1 MTSLSET
8 FKLAFLGNIIKN
20 KYVGKPQPVR
30 LGRKEGDALMKQL
43 VNEVFKK
50 LLDEKEVITIE
61 LKQSYD
67 KALRITTTFIRKFVQ
82 NEDVLFNR
90 ISLIRLISVCNLFLQ
105 DNTVNGST
113 LKRVRKKVDYR
124 PDDTIVE
131 LLEDMRISS
140 RGNQDVVE
148 AIAKNGSRT
157 VEVLTN
163 VKTAFESEMNKVE
176 SGVRSAIEIA
186 SAERTKEAAD
196 LKEYLQRY
204 IEEMKSQASSKRL
217 KNVNDNDDSDGNNGN
232 DDEKQLLKD
241 LISDNTR
248 KRQNQFKNKNLT
260 IVFSEGEYIITQK
273 DGGYYK
279 LNANQFESLSPED
292 KKYLQEKLQVN
303 SNDINKIEIS
313 LQQMYDDIESFIK
326 NTKIVDFKVQ
336 NEYLT
341 KVKKIQ
347 EQINKLEQFGKKL
360 KEKVQKWRKKQLEV
374 DEAAKAKFY
383 ELQKAAEVDEAAKAN
398 LDELQK
404 AAEEEINETNL
415 FDEYSDDFE
424 AASSS
429 MSIDETHFLKVIF
442 NTLKNP
448 GVDHVTNSLI
458 DYLESG
464 LQMNKGEYKRSYKQ
478 FYNTWQFEDD
488 VVMESDKDVVKTL
501 FSNINEIDFDDDYL
515 CIMGGDTKLSWISYM
530 RIAVYEKYRLMDLIE
545 NFNGYDIR
553 GCMREALSNFIYDY
567 CYMSTLM
574 FETDAE

>member
-1 MTSLSET
+1 MTSLLET

-20 KYVGKPQPVR
+20 KYVGKPQPVI

-43 VNEVFKK
+43 VNEVFKVFQN
-50 LLDEKEVITIE
+50 EKKEITIE
-61 LKQSYD
+61 LKQYYD
-67 KALRITTTFIRKFVQ
+67 KALPITTTFIRKFVQ

-113 LKRVRKKVDYR
+113 LKRVRKKVDDR

-383 ELQKAAEVDEAAKAN
+383 ELQKAAE
-398 LDELQK
+398 
-404 AAEEEINETNL
+404 EEINETNL

-429 MSIDETHFLKVIF
+429 MSIEDETHFLEVIF

>member
-50 LLDEKEVITIE
+50 LLDEKKVTTIR
-61 LKQSYD
+61 LMQYYNPD
-67 KALRITTTFIRKFVQ
+67 VLPITTNFVAKFSK
-82 NEDVLFNR
+82 NNDVLFNR
-90 ISLIRLISVCNLFLQ
+90 ISLLRLISVCNLFLQ
-105 DNTVNGST
+105 DNNVGT
-113 LKRVRKKVDYR
+113 LKRVQKEVDYE
-124 PDDTIVE
+124 PDDRVVQ
-131 LLEDMRISS
+131 LLQNMQIS

-148 AIAKNGSRT
+148 AIEKQQIST
-157 VEVLTN
+157 VELLTN

-176 SGVRSAIEIA
+176 SGVRSAIEEA
-186 SAERTKEAAD
+186 SAARKKEAAD
-196 LKEYLQRY
+196 LKENLQRY
-204 IEEMKSQASSKRL
+204 IEEMMKRQTSNKRL
-217 KNVNDNDDSDGNNGN
+217 ENGDEVFDDKNSDELSAKENAKRENKTLEYSQKVKDENKVKKQFDNNVDTV
-232 DDEKQLLKD
+232 K
-241 LISDNTR
+241 
-248 KRQNQFKNKNLT
+248 FNK
-260 IVFSEGEYIITQK
+260 GQYIITLLTDK
-273 DGGYYK
+273 SELFYSITKFDGLNQEDQSYLEKKITIDNDLQLTITNK
-279 LNANQFESLSPED
+279 L
-292 KKYLQEKLQVN
+292 KKVEELIGELTNLRKAPSIDMKKALELVEA
-303 SNDINKIEIS
+303 SNKILDDLEYIHPKRSEIRS
-313 LQQMYDDIESFIK
+313 KRIK
-326 NTKIVDFKVQ
+326 LLHEQRELKSNQKQ
-336 NEYLT
+336 NKMIRPKDNE
-341 KVKKIQ
+341 
-347 EQINKLEQFGKKL
+347 
-360 KEKVQKWRKKQLEV
+360 EKV
-374 DEAAKAKFY
+374 
-383 ELQKAAEVDEAAKAN
+383 AEYYS
-398 LDELQK
+398 
-404 AAEEEINETNL
+404 

-424 AASSS
+424 AASSN

-530 RIAVYEKYRLMDLIE
+530 RIAVYEKYRLIDYIE

-567 CYMSTLM
+567 CYMSTLL
-574 FETDAE
+574 FETVAE

>member
-383 ELQKAAEVDEAAKAN
+383 ELQKAAE
-398 LDELQK
+398 
-404 AAEEEINETNL
+404 EEINETNL

-429 MSIDETHFLKVIF
+429 MSIEDETHFLEVIF

-458 DYLESG
+458 DYLENG

-574 FETDAE
+574 FETVAE

>member
-20 KYVGKPQPVR
+20 KYVGKTQPVR
-30 LGRKEGDALMKQL
+30 LGDKEGDALMKQL
-43 VNEVFKK
+43 VNEVFKVFQN
-50 LLDEKEVITIE
+50 EKKEITIE
-61 LKQSYD
+61 LEQYYD
-67 KALRITTTFIRKFVQ
+67 KALPITTTFIRKFVQ

-113 LKRVRKKVDYR
+113 LKRVRKKVDDR

-148 AIAKNGSRT
+148 AIEKQQIST
-157 VEVLTN
+157 VELLTN

-176 SGVRSAIEIA
+176 SGVRSAIEEA
-186 SAERTKEAAD
+186 SAARKKEAAD
-196 LKEYLQRY
+196 LKEDLQRY
-204 IEEMKSQASSKRL
+204 IEEIKSQASSKRL
-217 KNVNDNDDSDGNNGN
+217 KNVNDKDDSDGNNGN
-232 DDEKQLLKD
+232 DDKKLLKD

-248 KRQNQFKNKNLT
+248 KRQNQFKDKDLT
-260 IVFSEGEYIITQK
+260 IVFREGEYIITQK

-279 LNANQFESLSPED
+279 LNANQFLSLSPED
-292 KKYLQEKLQVN
+292 KKYLQEKLQIGPEEVRN
-303 SNDINKIEIS
+303 INDRLKELYQTIFDLLKNAT
-313 LQQMYDDIESFIK
+313 LYDDKLE
-326 NTKIVDFKVQ
+326 
-336 NEYLT
+336 NEY
-341 KVKKIQ
+341 
-347 EQINKLEQFGKKL
+347 NKLFGNFEKEILKL
-360 KEKVQKWRKKQLEV
+360 
-374 DEAAKAKFY
+374 EAAGALKDAKRQRKMALKLSQEFINNRNKTNNGRPINNLY
-383 ELQKAAEVDEAAKAN
+383 EEFKDFGS
-398 LDELQK
+398 
-404 AAEEEINETNL
+404 

-424 AASSS
+424 AASSN

-530 RIAVYEKYRLMDLIE
+530 RIAVYEKYRLIDYIE

-567 CYMSTLM
+567 CYMSTLL
-574 FETDAE
+574 FETVAE